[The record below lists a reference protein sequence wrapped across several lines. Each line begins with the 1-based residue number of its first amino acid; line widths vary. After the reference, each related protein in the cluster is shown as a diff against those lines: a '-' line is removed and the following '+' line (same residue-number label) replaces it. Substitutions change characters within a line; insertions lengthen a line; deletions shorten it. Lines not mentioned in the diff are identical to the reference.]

1 MIVFLSIF
9 IIAILLVVSFKVASL
24 YDSYKNRKLEEE
36 YIMKDLCRTYAKKI
50 IVADFEEKY
59 ANLNNYIAGPSI
71 KILNII
77 NLNDRKYKVEG
88 YYYFY
93 DYDALNVVEND
104 LEQVK
109 STKNFEIT
117 FVIKEP
123 AFEELNLSSP
133 YDPGYDNVILEI
145 TK

>member
-1 MIVFLSIF
+1 M
-9 IIAILLVVSFKVASL
+9 
-24 YDSYKNRKLEEE
+24 RKRYE
-36 YIMKDLCRTYAKKI
+36 KKI
-50 IVADFEEKY
+50 ENINDSVFIH
-59 ANLNNYIAGPSI
+59 NYIAGPSI

-93 DYDALNVVEND
+93 DYDALNMVGND

-123 AFEELNLSSP
+123 AFEKLNLSSP
-133 YDPGYDNVILEI
+133 YNPGYDNVILEI